1 MVRESYR
8 QQLAELSDTVLS
20 MGNLVA
26 SRLGKGLEAL
36 RDPDPELIEELFL
49 GDEEVDRLYSE
60 IERRC
65 IDLLALQQPVAVD
78 LRLIT
83 ASFKISTDIER
94 VGDIAVNLGQ
104 YARNYHLNL
113 KLLPHE
119 ELFSIGD
126 LVTTMFY
133 ECLKAYYDRDVSRAE
148 EVIELDEQVDRMFW
162 DLITQLI
169 EDLLGSDSDSGA
181 GDRREEVVTGAVALL
196 LSIRDLERVADHAV
210 NIAAR
215 TIYMVESR
223 SDYI

>member
-8 QQLAELSDTVLS
+8 RQLDQLSDTVLS

-36 RDPDPELIEELFL
+36 RRPDPELIEELFR
-49 GDEEVDRLYSE
+49 GDDEVDQLYSE

-65 IDLLALQQPVAVD
+65 IDLLALQQPVAID

-83 ASFKISTDIER
+83 TAFKISTDIER

-126 LVTTMFY
+126 LVTTMVY
-133 ECLKAYYDRDVSRAE
+133 ESLKAFYDKDARRAE
-148 EVIELDEQVDRMFW
+148 EVLELDDQVDRMFW
-162 DLITQLI
+162 DLVSRLI
-169 EDLLGSDSDSGA
+169 EDLLSSRDQ
-181 GDRREEVVTGAVALL
+181 REEIVTGAVALL

-223 SDYI
+223 ADYI

>member
-8 QQLAELSDTVLS
+8 RQLDELSDTVLS

-36 RDPDPELIEELFL
+36 KRPDPELIAELFR

-83 ASFKISTDIER
+83 TAFKISTDIER

-113 KLLPHE
+113 KLLAHE
-119 ELFSIGD
+119 QLFSIGD

-133 ECLKAYYDRDVSRAE
+133 ESLKAFYDRNARRAE
-148 EVIELDEQVDRMFW
+148 EVLKLDDQVDRMFW
-162 DLITQLI
+162 DLVSRLI
-169 EDLLGSDSDSGA
+169 EDLLSSADH
-181 GDRREEVVTGAVALL
+181 REEIVNGAVALL

-223 SDYI
+223 ADYI

>member
-1 MVRESYR
+1 MARESYR
-8 QQLAELSDTVLS
+8 RQLDELSDAVLS

-26 SRLGKGLEAL
+26 SRLAKGLEAL
-36 RDPDPELIEELFL
+36 KQPDPELIEELFR
-49 GDEEVDRLYSE
+49 GDDEVDRLYSE

-83 ASFKISTDIER
+83 TAFKISTDIER

-126 LVTTMFY
+126 LVTTMVY
-133 ECLKAYYDRDVSRAE
+133 QSLKAFYDRDARRAE
-148 EVIELDEQVDRMFW
+148 EVLELDDQVDRMFW
-162 DLITQLI
+162 DLVSRLI
-169 EDLLGSDSDSGA
+169 EDLLSSP
-181 GDRREEVVTGAVALL
+181 DRREEIVTGAVALL

-223 SDYI
+223 TDYI

>member
-1 MVRESYR
+1 MARESYR
-8 QQLAELSDTVLS
+8 RQLDELSDAVLS

-36 RDPDPELIEELFL
+36 KRPEPELIEELFR
-49 GDEEVDRLYSE
+49 GDDEVDRLYSK

-83 ASFKISTDIER
+83 TAFKISTDIER

-113 KLLPHE
+113 RLLPHE
-119 ELFSIGD
+119 QLFSIGD
-126 LVTTMFY
+126 LVTTMVY
-133 ECLKAYYDRDVSRAE
+133 ESLKAFYDKDPRRAE
-148 EVIELDEQVDRMFW
+148 EVLELDDQVDRMFW
-162 DLITQLI
+162 DLVSRLI
-169 EDLLGSDSDSGA
+169 EDLRGSP
-181 GDRREEVVTGAVALL
+181 DRGEEIVTGAVALL

-215 TIYMVESR
+215 TIYMIESR
-223 SDYI
+223 ADYI

>member
-1 MVRESYR
+1 
-8 QQLAELSDTVLS
+8 LSDTVLS

-36 RDPDPELIEELFL
+36 KRPDPELIAELFR

-83 ASFKISTDIER
+83 TAFKISTDIER

-113 KLLPHE
+113 KLLAHE
-119 ELFSIGD
+119 QLFSIGD

-133 ECLKAYYDRDVSRAE
+133 ESLKAFYDRNARRAE
-148 EVIELDEQVDRMFW
+148 EVLKLDDQVDRMFW
-162 DLITQLI
+162 DLVSRLI
-169 EDLLGSDSDSGA
+169 EDLLGSADH
-181 GDRREEVVTGAVALL
+181 REEIVNGAVALL

-223 SDYI
+223 ADYI

>member
-8 QQLAELSDTVLS
+8 RQLDELSDKVLS
-20 MGNLVA
+20 MGNLVVA
-26 SRLGKGLEAL
+26 RLRRGLEAL
-36 RDPDPELIEELFL
+36 KSPDPALIEELFR
-49 GDEEVDRLYSE
+49 GDEEVDRLYAE
-60 IERRC
+60 IERQC

-83 ASFKISTDIER
+83 TAFKISTDIER

-113 KLLPHE
+113 KLLAHE
-119 ELFSIGD
+119 QLFSISD
-126 LVTTMFY
+126 MVTTMLY
-133 ECLKAYYDRDVSRAE
+133 ECLKAFYDRDARRAE
-148 EVIELDEQVDRMFW
+148 EVLALDDQVDRMFW
-162 DLITQLI
+162 ELVSQLIADLI
-169 EDLLGSDSDSGA
+169 GSRDREVPP
-181 GDRREEVVTGAVALL
+181 RREELVMGAVALL

-223 SDYI
+223 ADYI